1 VSQTPKA
8 SVWRRD
14 VVAWSLY
21 DFANTIYSMNIV
33 SLYLKRYLVEDLG
46 HEDYF
51 FDIPFAVSMLLAAM
65 LLPALGA
72 VSDHSAKKK
81 TFLFLFTLTCCSA
94 VGLMAL
100 LPNWAVVGTVILFIV
115 ANFSYEA
122 GLPFYNALLY
132 SVADG
137 RQARLV
143 SGIGVAWGYVGSIL
157 GMILVL
163 PFVTGSLYGVEL
175 FSVSAAGKTGAFA
188 PTAILFLI
196 FALPL
201 FLWVKEKPVPRSGK
215 PGLAAAYREVWDAV
229 RQTKKYPGVLR
240 FLIADYFVE
249 DAVATVILNI
259 GLYCSIVLA
268 MPDEQITLFLI
279 ISTCTAVLGSVAI
292 GYLAKLWSL
301 QNLLNVIFGGWVIV
315 LLMFVFTDHMPVV
328 WVLGSVVGVLLGGL
342 WTTTRIFLAERVP
355 HYELGK
361 FYGLFSLSGRAA
373 AVVGPLLWTVTVYLF
388 SPERYLGKQVGKW
401 LQLDSAAQVR
411 LPYKMAIAA
420 LALMVLVGLTVF
432 RKVPRLQEPID
443 GS

>member
-1 VSQTPKA
+1 
-8 SVWRRD
+8 
-14 VVAWSLY
+14 
-21 DFANTIYSMNIV
+21 
-33 SLYLKRYLVEDLG
+33 
-46 HEDYF
+46 
-51 FDIPFAVSMLLAAM
+51 
-65 LLPALGA
+65 
-72 VSDHSAKKK
+72 
-81 TFLFLFTLTCCSA
+81 
-94 VGLMAL
+94 
-100 LPNWAVVGTVILFIV
+100 
-115 ANFSYEA
+115 
-122 GLPFYNALLY
+122 
-132 SVADG
+132 
-137 RQARLV
+137 
-143 SGIGVAWGYVGSIL
+143 
-157 GMILVL
+157 
-163 PFVTGSLYGVEL
+163 VTGSLYGVE
-175 FSVSAAGKTGAFA
+175 FSFVSAAGKTGAFA
-188 PTAILFLI
+188 PTAILFLL

-201 FLWVKEKPVPRSGK
+201 FLWVKERPAPRSEK

-279 ISTCTAVLGSVAI
+279 ISTCTAVLGSVAM

-301 QNLLNVIFGGWVIV
+301 QNLLNLIFGGWVAA
-315 LLMFVFTDHMPVV
+315 LLMFVLTDHMPVV

-342 WTTTRIFLAERVP
+342 WTTTRTFLAERVP
-355 HYELGK
+355 HDELGK

-388 SPERYLGKQVGKW
+388 SSERYLGNQVGKW
-401 LQLDSAAQVR
+401 LQLDSAEQVR

-432 RKVPRLQEPID
+432 RKVPRLQEPLD

>member
-1 VSQTPKA
+1 VSQTPTP

-51 FDIPFAVSMLLAAM
+51 FDIPFAVSMLLSAM
-65 LLPALGA
+65 LLPALGV

-100 LPNWAVVGTVILFIV
+100 LPDWAILGTVILFII

-143 SGIGVAWGYVGSIL
+143 SGIGVAWGYAGSIL

-163 PFVTGSLYGVEL
+163 PFVTGSFYGIEL
-175 FSVSAAGKTGAFA
+175 SLVSADGKTGAFA
-188 PTAILFLI
+188 PTAILFLL

-201 FLWVKEKPVPRSGK
+201 FLWVKEKSTPRSGK

-259 GLYCSIVLA
+259 GLYCSIVLT
-268 MPDEQITLFLI
+268 MPEEQITLFLI

-292 GYLAKLWSL
+292 GYLAKLRSL
-301 QNLLNVIFGGWVIV
+301 QSLLNVIFGGWVVV
-315 LLMFVFTDHMPVV
+315 LLMFVATDRMPVV

-355 HYELGK
+355 HDELGK

-373 AVVGPLLWTVTVYLF
+373 AVVGPVLWTLTVYLF
-388 SPERYLGKQVGKW
+388 NPQRYLGRLVGKW

-411 LPYKMAIAA
+411 LPYKMAIAV

-432 RKVPRLQEPID
+432 RKVPRLQEPLD

>member
-1 VSQTPKA
+1 VNQAQPS
-8 SVWRRD
+8 SIWRRD

-33 SLYLKRYLVEDLG
+33 SLYLKRHLVEDLG
-46 HEDYF
+46 REDYY
-51 FDIPFAVSMLLAAM
+51 FDIPFAISMLLAAL

-72 VSDHSAKKK
+72 ISDHSAKKK

-94 VGLMAL
+94 VGLTAL
-100 LPNWAVVGTVILFIV
+100 LPDWAIAATVILFIM

-122 GLPFYNALLY
+122 GMPFYNALLY
-132 SVADG
+132 SVAEG

-143 SGIGVAWGYVGSIL
+143 SGIGVAWGYVGSIV

-163 PFVTGSLYGVEL
+163 PFVTGSFYGVEFPL
-175 FSVSAAGKTGAFA
+175 ISAGGKTGAFA
-188 PTAILFLI
+188 PTAILFFL

-201 FLWVKEKPVPRSGK
+201 FVWVKEKSVPRTCK
-215 PGLAAAYREVWDAV
+215 PGLAAAYREVWDAL

-259 GLYCSIVLA
+259 GLYCSIALA
-268 MPDEQITLFLI
+268 MPEEQITLFLI

-292 GYLAKLWSL
+292 GYLAKYWSL
-301 QNLLNVIFGGWVIV
+301 RRLLNLIFVGWLVALLLFVI
-315 LLMFVFTDHMPVV
+315 TDYMPAV
-328 WVLGSVVGVLLGGL
+328 WILGSVVGVLLGGL
-342 WTTTRIFLAERVP
+342 WTTTRTFLAERVP
-355 HYELGK
+355 HDELGK

-373 AVVGPLLWTVTVYLF
+373 AVLGPLLWTVTVFLF
-388 SPERYLGKQVGKW
+388 SAERFLGRQVGEW
-401 LQLDSAAQVR
+401 LRLDSAAMVR

-432 RKVPRLQEPID
+432 RKVPRLQESTD